1 MNRFLQI
8 ITPRAFSL
16 IFAASVT
23 GLAACDTGTKPGDT
37 NVEEGGV
44 KDRNPTEH
52 NESGTGTNTN
62 NSIDTHYDTINA
74 LQDTAKV
81 KNDAYE
87 RAKKTSHTDAPNDRP

>member
-37 NVEEGGV
+37 NVEEGAV
-44 KDRNPTEH
+44 KDRNPAGMDAPGE
-52 NESGTGTNTN
+52 NTN
-62 NSIDTHYDTINA
+62 SNIDTHYDTINA
-74 LQDTAKV
+74 LQDTAKI

-87 RAKKTSHTDAPNDRP
+87 RAKKTSHTDSPNDRP